1 MPNIPKRVTVGVGS
15 DLTKNVYDDS
25 DLTEWT
31 PAKKSKSRPEEPGD
45 LGKPVNV
52 PDNLKEDA
60 KRRFTENYFNVV
72 ANELMPLDRTLADF
86 REPEYDRRRIYLKF

>member
-1 MPNIPKRVTVGVGS
+1 MQLYLFIFNSVPNIPKRVTVGVGS
-15 DLTKNVYDDS
+15 DLAKFVYDDS

-31 PAKKSKSRPEEPGD
+31 PAKKSISQPEEPGD
-45 LGKPVNV
+45 LGKPVIV

-60 KRRFTENYFNVV
+60 TRRFSENYFNVV

-86 REPEYDRRRIYLKF
+86 REPE